1 MTPHE
6 PLLGGW
12 IFLALAKQKLG
23 EADLAARPEDIV
35 LGNEIVD
42 RTLHRLRQGIVGGA
56 HSANSVS
63 PPPSALAGGTATACS
78 IPSTTGTGI

>member
-12 IFLALAKQKLG
+12 IFLALAQQKLG

-42 RTLHRLRQGIVGGA
+42 RTL
-56 HSANSVS
+56 
-63 PPPSALAGGTATACS
+63 LASGKAS
-78 IPSTTGTGI
+78 